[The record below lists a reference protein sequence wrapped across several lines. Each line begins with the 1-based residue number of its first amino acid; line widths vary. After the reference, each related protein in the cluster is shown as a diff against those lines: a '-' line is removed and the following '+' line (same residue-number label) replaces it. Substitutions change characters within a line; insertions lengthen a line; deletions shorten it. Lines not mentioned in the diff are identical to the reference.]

1 LKKMWIDKTIH
12 SLFKRGS
19 KTYYYSTLFFPQKVK
34 KDVFIL
40 YSFLRKADDYVDQIP
55 QDVDGFYA
63 FKDRYND
70 AFKGSVTGDVV
81 IDSFVDLANRKNFD
95 KKWVDAFLK
104 SMEMDTYQSTYNNL
118 EELMTYL
125 YGSSEVV
132 GLFMAKI
139 MDLVPESYTAARNLG
154 RSMQYINFI
163 RDIDEDIDL
172 GRTYF
177 PQDDMEEFGLES
189 LEEKHTIK
197 KPENFKGFIRK
208 QLETYK
214 IWQKEA
220 EKGFVYI
227 PYRNLISIKTASDM
241 YNWTA
246 RRIEKDPFIVY
257 KMKVKPSIPK
267 IVSNVFSN
275 SLRLGI
281 TKSFN
286 Q

>member
-1 LKKMWIDKTIH
+1 MWIDKTIH

-55 QDVDGFYA
+55 QDLEGFYA
-63 FKDRYND
+63 FKDNYSD
-70 AFKGSVTGDVV
+70 AWKGSKTGDVV
-81 IDSFVDLANRKNFD
+81 VDSFADLARRKDFD
-95 KKWVDAFLK
+95 QKLVEAFLK
-104 SMEMDTYQSTYNNL
+104 SMEMDTYKSTYKDL
-118 EELMTYL
+118 DELMTYL

-139 MDLVPESYTAARNLG
+139 MDLDPKSYNAARNLG

-189 LEEKHTIK
+189 LVESHTK
-197 KPENFKGFIRK
+197 QQPENFKGFIRK

-214 IWQKEA
+214 IWQNEA
-220 EKGFVYI
+220 EKGFTYI

-257 KMKVKPSIPK
+257 QMKVKPSIPK

-275 SLRLGI
+275 SIRLGI
-281 TKSFN
+281 SKSTN
-286 Q
+286 K